1 MVLVGVYFGGDSLI
15 PDGIWGLHADAAAVG
30 PVHRKPRPGD
40 IPPTWISPAL
50 HPKSSVTVR
59 GGGCDL
65 SSSSLYQ
72 GLPCCRAGRT
82 HTTLSPLFLAPL
94 GDPQPF
100 PGF

>member
-59 GGGCDL
+59 GGAVTFPH
-65 SSSSLYQ
+65 
-72 GLPCCRAGRT
+72 LPSTRVYPAAELGAP
-82 HTTLSPLFLAPL
+82 TLP
-94 GDPQPF
+94 
-100 PGF
+100 

>member
-40 IPPTWISPAL
+40 VDFPRSAPQIISD
-50 HPKSSVTVR
+50 ST

>member
-1 MVLVGVYFGGDSLI
+1 MGFGACMLMQQLWGQCIESPDRETSLYVDFPASAPQIISDS
-15 PDGIWGLHADAAAVG
+15 A
-30 PVHRKPRPGD
+30 
-40 IPPTWISPAL
+40 
-50 HPKSSVTVR
+50 
-59 GGGCDL
+59 GGGRDL
-65 SSSSLYQ
+65 SSSSLCQ